1 MIVAGWQDRHYA
13 WDYPKGEAFRE
24 PVILGA
30 EEGPIRNV
38 LDWLEEELR
47 REQLM

>member
-24 PVILGA
+24 QMILGA
-30 EEGPIRNV
+30 EEGPINHV
-38 LDWLEEELR
+38 LDWLEDESR
-47 REQLM
+47 RHRLI